1 MLGMEDMELPRVRM
15 RVKPPV
21 VGERG
26 GAVGSVASDDVR
38 ACSPPNVGPAVPV
51 LAALMPPNAR
61 ARGFG
66 DVAASRRGG
75 AGFESNRIV
84 LGMAG
89 VSSWA
94 MMMRQ
99 SRG

>member
-1 MLGMEDMELPRVRM
+1 MLAVLVVLEL
-15 RVKPPV
+15 
-21 VGERG
+21 
-26 GAVGSVASDDVR
+26 A
-38 ACSPPNVGPAVPV
+38 
-51 LAALMPPNAR
+51 PPNAR
-61 ARGFG
+61 ARGLG
-66 DVAASRRGG
+66 LVDGSGRGG
-75 AGFESNRIV
+75 AGLESNKIA